1 MFTSLMVWLEFFLP
15 PMMLPG
21 IELTSVHLCLLEG
34 PDFWILYQLSYGSR
48 GDKKVSIFRH
58 FFVSLFR
65 ACHQIASKLS
75 DSILTIRW
83 KVNEL

>member
-34 PDFWILYQLSYGSR
+34 PDFLTLHQLSYGSR
-48 GDKKVSIFRH
+48 GDKKVSIFSH
-58 FFVSLFR
+58 FLYLFSGLVIGSHR
-65 ACHQIASKLS
+65 GLR
-75 DSILTIRW
+75 IRF
-83 KVNEL
+83 